1 MLNTL
6 SGMFCS
12 AAPAVAPQ
20 VRNEKEIL
28 TRHRCAGQRK
38 FELNFDLVDAGEIV
52 VVDPVRGEHDGFS
65 YIGGAS
71 NHKAT
76 RRDLTKA
83 ARKAAFKTAIEA
95 HCAQRVLEISEKGEE
110 ELAKAK
116 VAGRLAIAHKKVDIK
131 KISDKDLRAMVATG
145 AKMDEDWKAFNASLI
160 APPTRQ
166 VMGALDVLHGVRKT
180 CHGGEVS
187 VVATTDTEGSEAPR
201 RKK

>member
-116 VAGRLAIAHKKVDIK
+116 VAETPPQPSSRSGFFSVCGGVFSMFFLGKKEND
-131 KISDKDLRAMVATG
+131 
-145 AKMDEDWKAFNASLI
+145 
-160 APPTRQ
+160 
-166 VMGALDVLHGVRKT
+166 H
-180 CHGGEVS
+180 
-187 VVATTDTEGSEAPR
+187 
-201 RKK
+201 